1 MSEGLNTRVIHH
13 GESFAGD
20 TGTVMPPI
28 FPTSTFAHGNAGGF
42 DYTRS
47 GNPNFRI
54 LDSVLASVEGCAH
67 ATVFASGVS
76 AITAVV
82 SQLKQGDLV
91 LCEENLYGCTVRLF
105 EQVFAKFGLKTAWA
119 DFTQPAAL
127 EQIQAQTPAMVWLE
141 SPTNPLLK
149 VIDLEAVCS
158 VTQPLGIPAV
168 VDNTFA
174 TALEQIQAQTPAMV
188 WLESP
193 TNPLLKVID
202 LEAVCAITQPLG
214 IPVVVDNTFA
224 TALVQRPLDLGATL
238 SLTST
243 TKYINGHSD
252 ALGGAVCTNDHE
264 WHQKMVF
271 SQKALG
277 LQPSP
282 FDCWLITRGIKTLPL
297 RLKQQMANAA
307 ALADQLADHAKVN
320 WVRYPHRSDHPQ
332 HQVATRQMRAGGAI
346 VTVSFNASQ
355 EQTYALCKQLR
366 WFTMAESLGGIES
379 LICHPATMTHAAVS
393 AEVKAKLGIDDGLV
407 RFSVGCEDLADLQAD
422 LNQALELLV

>member
-1 MSEGLNTRVIHH
+1 VTDAAVTNPVSEPESKTPVVGANTRVIHH
-13 GESFAGD
+13 GESFAGE
-20 TGTVMPPI
+20 TGSVMPPI
-28 FPTSTFAHGNAGGF
+28 FPTSTFAHGNPGGF

-54 LDSVLASVEGCAH
+54 LDSVLASVEGCDH
-67 ATVFASGVS
+67 ATVFGSGVS

-105 EQVFAKFGLKTAWA
+105 EQVFAKFGLRTEWV
-119 DFTQPAAL
+119 DFTKPEAL
-127 EQIQAQTPAMVWLE
+127 DSIRNSQPAMVWLE

-149 VIDLEAVCS
+149 VIDL
-158 VTQPLGIPAV
+158 Q
-168 VDNTFA
+168 
-174 TALEQIQAQTPAMV
+174 
-188 WLESP
+188 
-193 TNPLLKVID
+193 
-202 LEAVCAITQPLG
+202 AVCAVSQALD
-214 IPVVVDNTFA
+214 IPVLVDNTFA

-252 ALGGAVCTNDHE
+252 ALGGVVCTNDPD

-297 RLKQQMANAA
+297 RMRQQMANAA
-307 ALADQLADHAKVN
+307 ALADQLADHPSVN

-332 HQVATRQMRAGGAI
+332 HQVATRQMKAGGAI

-355 EQTYALCKQLR
+355 EQTYAMCKRLR

-379 LICHPATMTHAAVS
+379 LICHPATMTHAAVA

-407 RFSVGCEDLADLQAD
+407 RFSVGCEDLEDLQAD
-422 LNQALELLV
+422 LAQALELLA

>member
-1 MSEGLNTRVIHH
+1 MNAGNNTRVIHH
-13 GESFAGD
+13 GISFAED

-28 FPTSTFAHGNAGGF
+28 FPTSTFAHGNQAGF

-54 LDSVLASVEGCAH
+54 LDRVLASLEGCEH

-105 EQVFAKFGLKTAWA
+105 EQVFAKFGLQTAWV
-119 DFTQPAAL
+119 DFTKPEALAAIGSK
-127 EQIQAQTPAMVWLE
+127 QPAMVWLE

-149 VIDLEAVCS
+149 VIDL
-158 VTQPLGIPAV
+158 Q
-168 VDNTFA
+168 
-174 TALEQIQAQTPAMV
+174 
-188 WLESP
+188 
-193 TNPLLKVID
+193 
-202 LEAVCAITQPLG
+202 AVCAVTQPLG

-224 TALVQRPLDLGATL
+224 TALVQRPLELGATL

-252 ALGGAVCTNDHE
+252 ALGGAVCTNDSE

-297 RLKQQMANAA
+297 RLKQQMGNAA
-307 ALADQLADHAKVN
+307 ALADQLASHPKVN
-320 WVRYPHRSDHPQ
+320 WVRYPHRTDHPQ
-332 HQVATRQMRAGGAI
+332 HAVALRQMSAGGAI
-346 VTVSFNASQ
+346 VTVSFNANQ
-355 EQTYALCKQLR
+355 EETYALCKCLR

-393 AEVKAKLGIDDGLV
+393 ADMKAKLGIDDGLV
-407 RFSVGCEDLADLQAD
+407 RLSVGCEDLEDLQTD
-422 LNQALELLV
+422 LQQALRLLA

>member
-1 MSEGLNTRVIHH
+1 MNVGLNTRVIHH

-28 FPTSTFAHGNAGGF
+28 FPTSTFAHGNPGGF

-47 GNPNFRI
+47 GNPNFQI
-54 LDSVLASVEGCAH
+54 LDNVLASLEGSAH
-67 ATVFASGVS
+67 STVFGSGVS

-105 EQVFAKFGLKTAWA
+105 EQVFAKFGLRTQWA

-127 EQIQAQTPAMVWLE
+127 ESIR
-141 SPTNPLLK
+141 SCK
-149 VIDLEAVCS
+149 
-158 VTQPLGIPAV
+158 
-168 VDNTFA
+168 
-174 TALEQIQAQTPAMV
+174 PAMV

-202 LEAVCAITQPLG
+202 LEAVCAVTHPLG
-214 IPVVVDNTFA
+214 IPVLVDNTFA

-252 ALGGAVCTNDHE
+252 ALGGAVCTNDAE

-307 ALADQLADHAKVN
+307 ALADQLADHPKVS

-332 HQVATRQMRAGGAI
+332 HAVAQRQMTAGGAI
-346 VTVSFNASQ
+346 VTVSFGASQ
-355 EQTYALCKQLR
+355 EQTYAFCKQLR

-379 LICHPATMTHAAVS
+379 LICHPATMTHAAVA
-393 AEVKAKLGIDDGLV
+393 AEVKAKLGISDGLV
-407 RFSVGCEDLADLQAD
+407 RFSVGCEDLEDLQAD
-422 LNQALELLV
+422 LEQALELLA

>member
-1 MSEGLNTRVIHH
+1 MNAGNNTRVIHH
-13 GESFAGD
+13 GISFAED

-28 FPTSTFAHGNAGGF
+28 FPTSTFAHGNQAGF

-54 LDSVLASVEGCAH
+54 LDRVLASLEGCEH

-105 EQVFAKFGLKTAWA
+105 EQVFAKFGLRTEWV
-119 DFTQPAAL
+119 DFTKQEALAAIGSK
-127 EQIQAQTPAMVWLE
+127 QPAMVWLE

-149 VIDLEAVCS
+149 VIDL
-158 VTQPLGIPAV
+158 Q
-168 VDNTFA
+168 
-174 TALEQIQAQTPAMV
+174 
-188 WLESP
+188 
-193 TNPLLKVID
+193 
-202 LEAVCAITQPLG
+202 AVCAVTQPLG

-224 TALVQRPLDLGATL
+224 TALVQRPLELGATL

-252 ALGGAVCTNDHE
+252 ALGGAVCTNDSE

-307 ALADQLADHAKVN
+307 ALADQLASHPKVN
-320 WVRYPHRSDHPQ
+320 WVRYPHRTDHPQ
-332 HQVATRQMRAGGAI
+332 HAVALRQMAAGGGI
-346 VTVSFNASQ
+346 VTVSFNANQ
-355 EQTYALCKQLR
+355 EETYALCKCLR

-379 LICHPATMTHAAVS
+379 LICHPATMTHASVS
-393 AEVKAKLGIDDGLV
+393 ADMKAKLGIDDGLV
-407 RFSVGCEDLADLQAD
+407 RLSVGCEDLEDLQSD
-422 LNQALELLV
+422 LQQALRLLA

>member
-1 MSEGLNTRVIHH
+1 MSTEPGLNTRVIHH
-13 GESFAGD
+13 GESFASQ

-28 FPTSTFAHGNAGGF
+28 FPSSTFAHGNTEGF

-54 LDSVLASVEGCAH
+54 LDRVLASLEEAAH

-82 SQLKQGDLV
+82 SQLQQGDLV
-91 LCEENLYGCTVRLF
+91 LCEENLYGCTVRMF
-105 EQVFAKFGLKTAWA
+105 EQVFAKFGLRTQWV
-119 DFTQPAAL
+119 DFTKADAVEL
-127 EQIQAQTPAMVWLE
+127 IERSNPAMVWLE

-149 VIDLEAVCS
+149 VIDLKAVCS
-158 VTQPLGIPAV
+158 VAR
-168 VDNTFA
+168 
-174 TALEQIQAQTPAMV
+174 ER
-188 WLESP
+188 
-193 TNPLLKVID
+193 KV
-202 LEAVCAITQPLG
+202 
-214 IPVVVDNTFA
+214 PVVVDNTFA
-224 TALVQRPLDLGATL
+224 TALVQRPLQLGATL

-252 ALGGAVCTNDHE
+252 ALGGVVCTNDPE

-307 ALADQLADHAKVN
+307 ALADLLALHPSVN
-320 WVRYPHRSDHPQ
+320 WVRYPHRHDHPQ
-332 HQVATRQMRAGGAI
+332 HTVAKQQMTGGGAI
-346 VTVSFNASQ
+346 VTVSFNTTQ
-355 EQTYALCKQLR
+355 EQTYALCKRLR

-379 LICHPATMTHAAVS
+379 LICHPATMTHAAV
-393 AEVKAKLGIDDGLV
+393 AENVKRTLGIDDGLV
-407 RFSVGCEDLADLQAD
+407 RLSVGCEDLADLQAD
-422 LNQALELLV
+422 LQQALEPLP

>member
-1 MSEGLNTRVIHH
+1 MTDAAVTNPVSEPGSNPPAGGVNTRVIHH
-13 GESFAGD
+13 GESFAGE
-20 TGTVMPPI
+20 TGSVMPPI
-28 FPTSTFAHGNAGGF
+28 FPTSTFAHGNPGGF

-54 LDSVLASVEGCAH
+54 LDSVLASVEGCDH
-67 ATVFASGVS
+67 ATVFGSGVS

-105 EQVFAKFGLKTAWA
+105 EQVFAKFGLRTEWV
-119 DFTQPAAL
+119 DFTKPEAL
-127 EQIQAQTPAMVWLE
+127 ASIRNSQPAMVWLE

-149 VIDLEAVCS
+149 VIDL
-158 VTQPLGIPAV
+158 Q
-168 VDNTFA
+168 
-174 TALEQIQAQTPAMV
+174 
-188 WLESP
+188 
-193 TNPLLKVID
+193 
-202 LEAVCAITQPLG
+202 AVCAVSQPLG
-214 IPVVVDNTFA
+214 IPVLVDNTFA

-252 ALGGAVCTNDHE
+252 ALGGVVCTNDPD

-297 RLKQQMANAA
+297 RMRQQMANAA
-307 ALADQLADHAKVN
+307 ALADQLADHPSVN
-320 WVRYPHRSDHPQ
+320 WVRYPHRADHPQ
-332 HQVATRQMRAGGAI
+332 YNVAQQQMNAGGAI
-346 VTVSFNASQ
+346 VTVSFKATQ
-355 EQTYALCKQLR
+355 EQTYTLCKQLR

-379 LICHPATMTHAAVS
+379 LICHPATMTHAAVA

-407 RFSVGCEDLADLQAD
+407 RFSVGCEDLVDLQAD
-422 LNQALELLV
+422 LAQALELLA

>member
-1 MSEGLNTRVIHH
+1 MQKPPDQQIPDAGLCTRVIHH
-13 GESFAGD
+13 GTSFADD

-28 FPTSTFAHGNAGGF
+28 FPPSPFAHGNAGGF

-54 LDSVLASVEGCAH
+54 LDAVLASVEGCEH
-67 ATVFASGVS
+67 ATVFGSGVS

-82 SQLKQGDLV
+82 SQLQQGDLV

-105 EQVFAKFGLKTAWA
+105 EQVFAKFGLRTQWV
-119 DFTQPAAL
+119 DFTQPDAL
-127 EQIQAQTPAMVWLE
+127 NSIRE
-141 SPTNPLLK
+141 SM
-149 VIDLEAVCS
+149 
-158 VTQPLGIPAV
+158 
-168 VDNTFA
+168 
-174 TALEQIQAQTPAMV
+174 PAMV

-202 LEAVCAITQPLG
+202 LEAVCAVTQPLN

-224 TALVQRPLDLGATL
+224 TALVQKPLELGATL

-252 ALGGAVCTNDHE
+252 ALGGAVCTNDPQ

-297 RLKQQMANAA
+297 RLRQQMVNAA
-307 ALADQLADHAKVN
+307 ALADQLADHPKVN
-320 WVRYPHRSDHPQ
+320 WVRYPHRPDHPQ
-332 HQVATRQMRAGGAI
+332 HAVAKRQMAAGGAI
-346 VTVSFNASQ
+346 VTVSFAANQ
-355 EQTYALCKQLR
+355 VQTYALCKRLR

-393 AEVKAKLGIDDGLV
+393 AEMKAKLGIDDGLV
-407 RFSVGCEDLADLQAD
+407 RFSVGCEDLVDLQAD
-422 LNQALELLV
+422 LQQALELLA

>member
-1 MSEGLNTRVIHH
+1 MASAALTKGSSEGLNTRVIHH

-28 FPTSTFAHGNAGGF
+28 FPTSTFAHGNPSGF

-54 LDSVLASVEGCAH
+54 LDAVLASVEGCNH

-82 SQLKQGDLV
+82 SQLQQGDLV

-105 EQVFAKFGLKTAWA
+105 EQVFAKFGLRTAWV
-119 DFTQPAAL
+119 DFTSPEAL
-127 EQIQAQTPAMVWLE
+127 ETIRSHKPAMVWLE

-149 VIDLEAVCS
+149 VIDLQAVCA
-158 VTQPLGIPAV
+158 VTQPLGIPV
-168 VDNTFA
+168 
-174 TALEQIQAQTPAMV
+174 L
-188 WLESP
+188 
-193 TNPLLKVID
+193 
-202 LEAVCAITQPLG
+202 
-214 IPVVVDNTFA
+214 VDNTFA
-224 TALVQRPLDLGATL
+224 TALVQQPLELGATL

-252 ALGGAVCTNDHE
+252 ALGGAVCTNDPE

-297 RLKQQMANAA
+297 RLRQQMANAA
-307 ALADQLADHAKVN
+307 ALADQLADHPRVN
-320 WVRYPHRSDHPQ
+320 WVRYPYRADHPQ
-332 HQVATRQMRAGGAI
+332 HVVARQQMAAGGAI

-355 EQTYALCKQLR
+355 EDTYALCKRLR

-393 AEVKAKLGIDDGLV
+393 ADVKAKLGIDDGLV
-407 RFSVGCEDLADLQAD
+407 RFSVGCEDLADLQTD
-422 LNQALELLV
+422 LQQALEPLV

>member
-1 MSEGLNTRVIHH
+1 MNAGNNTRVIHH
-13 GESFAGD
+13 GISFAED

-28 FPTSTFAHGNAGGF
+28 FPTSTFAHGNQAGF

-54 LDSVLASVEGCAH
+54 LDRVLASLEGCEH

-105 EQVFAKFGLKTAWA
+105 EQVFAKFGLRTEWV
-119 DFTQPAAL
+119 DFTKPEALAAIGSK
-127 EQIQAQTPAMVWLE
+127 QPAMVWLE

-149 VIDLEAVCS
+149 VIDL
-158 VTQPLGIPAV
+158 Q
-168 VDNTFA
+168 
-174 TALEQIQAQTPAMV
+174 
-188 WLESP
+188 
-193 TNPLLKVID
+193 
-202 LEAVCAITQPLG
+202 AVCAVTQPLG

-224 TALVQRPLDLGATL
+224 TALVQRPLELGATL

-252 ALGGAVCTNDHE
+252 ALGGAVCTNDSE

-307 ALADQLADHAKVN
+307 ALADQLASHPKVN
-320 WVRYPHRSDHPQ
+320 WVRYPHRTDHPQ
-332 HQVATRQMRAGGAI
+332 HAVALRQMAAGGGI
-346 VTVSFNASQ
+346 VTVSFNANQ
-355 EQTYALCKQLR
+355 EETYALCKCLR

-379 LICHPATMTHAAVS
+379 LICHPATMTHASVS
-393 AEVKAKLGIDDGLV
+393 ADMKAKLGIDDGLV
-407 RFSVGCEDLADLQAD
+407 RLSVGCEDLEDLQSD
-422 LNQALELLV
+422 LQQALRLLA

>member
-1 MSEGLNTRVIHH
+1 MHQSGSDPNALGLNTRVIHH
-13 GESFAGD
+13 GESFAGE

-28 FPTSTFAHGNAGGF
+28 FPTSTFAHGNPDGF

-54 LDSVLASVEGCAH
+54 LDRVLASVEGCAH

-82 SQLKQGDLV
+82 TQLKQGDLV

-105 EQVFAKFGLKTAWA
+105 EQVFAKFGLKTAWV
-119 DFTQPAAL
+119 DFTQPQAL
-127 EQIQAQTPAMVWLE
+127 EAIRSSQPAMVWLE

-149 VIDLEAVCS
+149 VIDL
-158 VTQPLGIPAV
+158 Q
-168 VDNTFA
+168 
-174 TALEQIQAQTPAMV
+174 Q
-188 WLESP
+188 
-193 TNPLLKVID
+193 
-202 LEAVCAITQPLG
+202 VCAVAESLD

-252 ALGGAVCTNDHE
+252 ALGGVVCTNDAD

-307 ALADQLADHAKVN
+307 ALADQLAQHPRVN
-320 WVRYPHRSDHPQ
+320 EVLYPHRPDHPQ
-332 HQVATRQMRAGGAI
+332 HPVAKQQMAGGGAM
-346 VTVSFNASQ
+346 VTVRFDASQ
-355 EQTYALCKQLR
+355 EQTYAFCKQLR

-393 AEVKAKLGIDDGLV
+393 ASVKQKLGIDDGLV

-422 LNQALELLV
+422 LQQALESLA

>member
-1 MSEGLNTRVIHH
+1 MSTEPGLNTRVIHH
-13 GESFAGD
+13 GESFASQ

-28 FPTSTFAHGNAGGF
+28 FPSSTFAHGNTEGF

-54 LDSVLASVEGCAH
+54 LDRVLASLEEAAH

-82 SQLKQGDLV
+82 SQLQQGDLV

-105 EQVFAKFGLKTAWA
+105 EQVFAKFGLRTQWV
-119 DFTQPAAL
+119 DFTKPDAFEL
-127 EQIQAQTPAMVWLE
+127 IERSNPAMVWLE

-149 VIDLEAVCS
+149 VIDLKAVCS
-158 VTQPLGIPAV
+158 VAR
-168 VDNTFA
+168 
-174 TALEQIQAQTPAMV
+174 ER
-188 WLESP
+188 
-193 TNPLLKVID
+193 KV
-202 LEAVCAITQPLG
+202 
-214 IPVVVDNTFA
+214 PVVVDNTFA
-224 TALVQRPLDLGATL
+224 TALVQRPLQLGATL

-252 ALGGAVCTNDHE
+252 ALGGVVCTNDPE

-307 ALADQLADHAKVN
+307 ALADLLALHPSVN
-320 WVRYPHRSDHPQ
+320 WVRYPHRHDHPQ
-332 HQVATRQMRAGGAI
+332 HTVAKQQMAGGGAI
-346 VTVSFNASQ
+346 VTVSFNTTQ
-355 EQTYALCKQLR
+355 EQTYALCKRLR

-379 LICHPATMTHAAVS
+379 LICHPATMTHAAV
-393 AEVKAKLGIDDGLV
+393 AENVKRKLGIDDGLV
-407 RFSVGCEDLADLQAD
+407 RLSVGCEDLADLQAD
-422 LNQALELLV
+422 LQQALEPLP

>member
-1 MSEGLNTRVIHH
+1 
-13 GESFAGD
+13 
-20 TGTVMPPI
+20 
-28 FPTSTFAHGNAGGF
+28 
-42 DYTRS
+42 
-47 GNPNFRI
+47 
-54 LDSVLASVEGCAH
+54 
-67 ATVFASGVS
+67 
-76 AITAVV
+76 
-82 SQLKQGDLV
+82 
-91 LCEENLYGCTVRLF
+91 
-105 EQVFAKFGLKTAWA
+105 
-119 DFTQPAAL
+119 
-127 EQIQAQTPAMVWLE
+127 MVWLE
-141 SPTNPLLK
+141 SPTNPL
-149 VIDLEAVCS
+149 V
-158 VTQPLGIPAV
+158 
-168 VDNTFA
+168 
-174 TALEQIQAQTPAMV
+174 
-188 WLESP
+188 
-193 TNPLLKVID
+193 KVID

-224 TALVQRPLDLGATL
+224 TALVQRPLELGATL

-252 ALGGAVCTNDHE
+252 ALGGAVCTNDPE

-332 HQVATRQMRAGGAI
+332 HQVAIRQMRAGGAI
-346 VTVSFNASQ
+346 VTVSFTASQ

-422 LNQALELLV
+422 LAQALELLA

>member
-1 MSEGLNTRVIHH
+1 MNAGNNTRVIHH
-13 GESFAGD
+13 GISFAED

-28 FPTSTFAHGNAGGF
+28 FPTSTFAHGNQAGF

-54 LDSVLASVEGCAH
+54 LDRVLASVEGCEH

-105 EQVFAKFGLKTAWA
+105 EQVFAKFGLRTEWV
-119 DFTQPAAL
+119 DFTKPEALAAIGSK
-127 EQIQAQTPAMVWLE
+127 QPAMVWLE

-149 VIDLEAVCS
+149 VIDL
-158 VTQPLGIPAV
+158 Q
-168 VDNTFA
+168 
-174 TALEQIQAQTPAMV
+174 
-188 WLESP
+188 
-193 TNPLLKVID
+193 
-202 LEAVCAITQPLG
+202 AVCAVTQPLG

-224 TALVQRPLDLGATL
+224 TALVQRPLELGATL

-252 ALGGAVCTNDHE
+252 ALGGAVCTNDSE

-307 ALADQLADHAKVN
+307 ALADQLASHPKVN
-320 WVRYPHRSDHPQ
+320 WVRYPHRTDHPQ
-332 HQVATRQMRAGGAI
+332 HAVALRQMSAGGAI
-346 VTVSFNASQ
+346 VTVSFNANQ
-355 EQTYALCKQLR
+355 EETYALCKCLR

-393 AEVKAKLGIDDGLV
+393 ADMKAKLGIDDGLV
-407 RFSVGCEDLADLQAD
+407 RLSVGCEDLEDLQSD
-422 LNQALELLV
+422 LQQALRLLA

>member
-1 MSEGLNTRVIHH
+1 MSTDPGLNTRVIHH
-13 GESFAGD
+13 GESFASQ

-28 FPTSTFAHGNAGGF
+28 FPTSTFAHGNPDGF

-54 LDSVLASVEGCAH
+54 LDRVLASLEDCSY

-105 EQVFAKFGLKTAWA
+105 EQVFAKFGLRTAWV
-119 DFTQPAAL
+119 DFTRPEAL
-127 EQIQAQTPAMVWLE
+127 EEIRSQKPAMVWLE

-149 VIDLEAVCS
+149 VIDL
-158 VTQPLGIPAV
+158 Q
-168 VDNTFA
+168 
-174 TALEQIQAQTPAMV
+174 
-188 WLESP
+188 
-193 TNPLLKVID
+193 
-202 LEAVCAITQPLG
+202 AVCAVAQPLN

-224 TALVQRPLDLGATL
+224 TALVQRPLQLGATL

-252 ALGGAVCTNDHE
+252 ALGGAICTNDPA

-297 RLKQQMANAA
+297 RLNQQMANAA
-307 ALADQLADHAKVN
+307 ALADQLAEHPSVN
-320 WVRYPHRSDHPQ
+320 WVRYPHRNDHPQ
-332 HQVATRQMRAGGAI
+332 HGVASRQMAAGGAI
-346 VTVSFNASQ
+346 VTVSFKANQ
-355 EQTYALCKQLR
+355 EQTYALCKRLH

-379 LICHPATMTHAAVS
+379 LICHPATMTHAAV
-393 AEVKAKLGIDDGLV
+393 ATEVKQKLGIDDGLV

-422 LNQALELLV
+422 LDQALELLA

>member
-1 MSEGLNTRVIHH
+1 MTDPGSNPNKLGLNTRVIHH
-13 GESFAGD
+13 GESFAGE

-28 FPTSTFAHGNAGGF
+28 FPTSTFAHGNSGGF

-54 LDSVLASVEGCAH
+54 LDSVLASVEGCDY

-82 SQLKQGDLV
+82 SQLKHGDLV

-105 EQVFAKFGLKTAWA
+105 EQVFAKFGLRTQWI
-119 DFTQPAAL
+119 DFTRPEAL
-127 EQIQAQTPAMVWLE
+127 DSIRSASPAMVWLE

-149 VIDLEAVCS
+149 VIDLS
-158 VTQPLGIPAV
+158 
-168 VDNTFA
+168 
-174 TALEQIQAQTPAMV
+174 
-188 WLESP
+188 
-193 TNPLLKVID
+193 
-202 LEAVCAITQPLG
+202 AVCAITQPLG

-224 TALVQRPLDLGATL
+224 TALVQRPLELGATL

-252 ALGGAVCTNDHE
+252 ALGGAVCTNDPE

-297 RLKQQMANAA
+297 RLTQQMANAA
-307 ALADQLADHAKVN
+307 ALADMFADQPRVN
-320 WVRYPHRSDHPQ
+320 WVRYPHRTDHPQ
-332 HQVATRQMRAGGAI
+332 HAVAAKQMKAGGAI
-346 VTVSFNASQ
+346 VTVSFKANQ
-355 EQTYALCKQLR
+355 EQTYALCKQLQ

-393 AEVKAKLGIDDGLV
+393 TDVKEKLGIDDGLV
-407 RFSVGCEDLADLQAD
+407 RFSVGCEDLEDLKADLQ
-422 LNQALELLV
+422 QALERLI

>member
-1 MSEGLNTRVIHH
+1 MQKPPDQQIPDAGLCTRVIHH
-13 GESFAGD
+13 GTSFADD

-54 LDSVLASVEGCAH
+54 LDAVLASVEGCEH
-67 ATVFASGVS
+67 ATVFGSGVS

-82 SQLKQGDLV
+82 SQLQQGDLV

-105 EQVFAKFGLKTAWA
+105 EQVFAKFGLRTQWV
-119 DFTQPAAL
+119 DFTQPDAL
-127 EQIQAQTPAMVWLE
+127 NSIRE
-141 SPTNPLLK
+141 SM
-149 VIDLEAVCS
+149 
-158 VTQPLGIPAV
+158 
-168 VDNTFA
+168 
-174 TALEQIQAQTPAMV
+174 PAMV

-202 LEAVCAITQPLG
+202 LEAVCAVTQPLN

-224 TALVQRPLDLGATL
+224 TALVQKPLELGATL

-252 ALGGAVCTNDHE
+252 ALGGAVCTNDPQ

-297 RLKQQMANAA
+297 RLRQQMVNAA
-307 ALADQLADHAKVN
+307 ALADQLADHPKVN
-320 WVRYPHRSDHPQ
+320 WVRYPHRPDHPQ
-332 HQVATRQMRAGGAI
+332 HAVAKRQMAAGGAI
-346 VTVSFNASQ
+346 VTVSFAANQ
-355 EQTYALCKQLR
+355 VQTYALCKRLR

-393 AEVKAKLGIDDGLV
+393 AEMKAKLGIDDGLV
-407 RFSVGCEDLADLQAD
+407 RFSVGCEDLVDLQAD
-422 LNQALELLV
+422 LQQALELLA

>member
-1 MSEGLNTRVIHH
+1 MASAALTKGSSEGLNTRVIHH
-13 GESFAGD
+13 GDSFAGD

-28 FPTSTFAHGNAGGF
+28 FPTSTFAHGNPSGF

-54 LDSVLASVEGCAH
+54 LDGVLASVEGCSH

-82 SQLKQGDLV
+82 SQLQQGDLV

-105 EQVFAKFGLKTAWA
+105 EQVFAKFGLRTAWV
-119 DFTQPAAL
+119 DFTRPDAL
-127 EQIQAQTPAMVWLE
+127 EEIRSQ
-141 SPTNPLLK
+141 K
-149 VIDLEAVCS
+149 
-158 VTQPLGIPAV
+158 
-168 VDNTFA
+168 
-174 TALEQIQAQTPAMV
+174 PAMV

-202 LEAVCAITQPLG
+202 LEAVCAVTRPLG

-224 TALVQRPLDLGATL
+224 TALVQRPLELGATL
-238 SLTST
+238 SLTIT
-243 TKYINGHSD
+243 TKYIKGHSD
-252 ALGGAVCTNDHE
+252 ALGGAVCTDDPE

-297 RLKQQMANAA
+297 RLRQQMANAA
-307 ALADQLADHAKVN
+307 ALADQLADHPRVN
-320 WVRYPHRSDHPQ
+320 WVRYPHRPDHPQ
-332 HQVATRQMRAGGAI
+332 HAVARKQMAAGGAI

-355 EQTYALCKQLR
+355 DDTYALCKRLR

-393 AEVKAKLGIDDGLV
+393 ADVKTKLGIDDGLV
-407 RFSVGCEDLADLQAD
+407 RFSVGCEDLADLQTD
-422 LNQALELLV
+422 LQQALEQLV

>member
-1 MSEGLNTRVIHH
+1 MNAGNNTRVIHH
-13 GESFAGD
+13 GISFAED

-28 FPTSTFAHGNAGGF
+28 FPTSTFAHGNQAGF

-54 LDSVLASVEGCAH
+54 LDRVLASVEGCEH

-105 EQVFAKFGLKTAWA
+105 EQVFAKFGLRTEWV
-119 DFTQPAAL
+119 DFTKPEALAAIGSK
-127 EQIQAQTPAMVWLE
+127 QPAMVWLE

-149 VIDLEAVCS
+149 VIDL
-158 VTQPLGIPAV
+158 Q
-168 VDNTFA
+168 
-174 TALEQIQAQTPAMV
+174 
-188 WLESP
+188 
-193 TNPLLKVID
+193 
-202 LEAVCAITQPLG
+202 AVCAVTQPLG

-224 TALVQRPLDLGATL
+224 TALVQRPLELGATL

-252 ALGGAVCTNDHE
+252 ALGGAVCTNDSE

-307 ALADQLADHAKVN
+307 ALADQLASHPKVN
-320 WVRYPHRSDHPQ
+320 WVRYPHRTDHPQ
-332 HQVATRQMRAGGAI
+332 HAVALRQMAAGGGI
-346 VTVSFNASQ
+346 VTVSFNANQ
-355 EQTYALCKQLR
+355 EETYALCKCLR

-393 AEVKAKLGIDDGLV
+393 ADMKAKLGIDDGLV
-407 RFSVGCEDLADLQAD
+407 RLSVGCEDLEDLQSD
-422 LNQALELLV
+422 LQQALRLLA

>member
-1 MSEGLNTRVIHH
+1 MNAGNNTRVIHH
-13 GESFAGD
+13 GISFAED

-28 FPTSTFAHGNAGGF
+28 FPTSTFAHGNQAGF

-54 LDSVLASVEGCAH
+54 LDRVLASLEGCEN

-105 EQVFAKFGLKTAWA
+105 EQVFAKFGLRTEWV
-119 DFTQPAAL
+119 DFTKPEALAAIGSK
-127 EQIQAQTPAMVWLE
+127 QPAMVWLE

-149 VIDLEAVCS
+149 VIDL
-158 VTQPLGIPAV
+158 Q
-168 VDNTFA
+168 
-174 TALEQIQAQTPAMV
+174 
-188 WLESP
+188 
-193 TNPLLKVID
+193 
-202 LEAVCAITQPLG
+202 AVCAVTQPLG

-224 TALVQRPLDLGATL
+224 TALVQRPLKLGATL

-252 ALGGAVCTNDHE
+252 DLGGAVCTNDSE

-307 ALADQLADHAKVN
+307 ALADQLASHPNVN
-320 WVRYPHRSDHPQ
+320 WVRYPYRTDHPQ
-332 HQVATRQMRAGGAI
+332 HAVALRQMSAGGAI
-346 VTVSFNASQ
+346 VTVSFNANQ
-355 EQTYALCKQLR
+355 EETYALCKCLR

-393 AEVKAKLGIDDGLV
+393 ADMKAMLGIDDGLV
-407 RFSVGCEDLADLQAD
+407 RLSVGCEDLEDLQTD
-422 LNQALELLV
+422 LQQALRLLA